1 MHQPYTTTQCHSV
14 RTSSARMAITLCFA
28 FGSLFAAAETPAQ
41 NTAQGSI
48 AFNGNKAELR
58 HAYTFV
64 GGSLAD
70 KKREMFLIVTDKP
83 LSPKAVIDEFER
95 MREASSNNV
104 QMLELKFD
112 DGRQLNAVNFRV
124 GAKTGG
130 GNASS
135 YKVDIERLTETSFK
149 GRVHSDGE
157 QKAFKDVHSFD
168 VRFDTIIAK
177 VPKPDASGKSAWAT
191 PQGKAL
197 AEYLRAARAGDKAA
211 LKRMLVADRA
221 TLLDGPNA
229 AELIKFLKM
238 SPDPKTAEFDSLTI
252 DGDSAVAKLAERS
265 KNGATSSDFTL
276 RLVNGVWL
284 VSP

>member
-1 MHQPYTTTQCHSV
+1 MHQPYTATKCYPL
-14 RTSSARMAITLCFA
+14 RNSSAQMAIALCFTFA
-28 FGSLFAAAETPAQ
+28 SLFAKAETPAQ

-48 AFNGNKAELR
+48 TFNGNQAELK

-64 GGSLAD
+64 GDSLAD

-112 DGRQLNAVNFRV
+112 DDRQLTAVNFRV

-130 GNASS
+130 GNASA
-135 YKVDIERLTETSFK
+135 YKVDIERLTETIFK
-149 GRVHSDGE
+149 GRIHSDGE
-157 QKAFKDVHSFD
+157 QKVFKDVHSFD
-168 VRFDTIIAK
+168 VRFDTMIARL
-177 VPKPDASGKSAWAT
+177 PKPDASGKSAWAT
-191 PQGKAL
+191 VQGKAL

-211 LKRMLVADRA
+211 LKRTLVAERVM
-221 TLLDGPNA
+221 LLDGPNA

-252 DGDSAVAKLAERS
+252 DGDSAIAKLAERS